1 MDIVQLDERNLLFL
15 SADIDDW
22 LPLAQSGIS
31 AIIDLDGDL
40 DTGVPTRPNTV
51 LYVYFPI
58 RDDDLPD
65 VGKLHAVARLCATLV
80 RSGHKVL
87 THCQMGFNR
96 SALVAGLALVYL
108 GMRGEDAVELLRA
121 KRPGALFNEVFAE
134 YLQSLPA
141 AGEHVE
147 PSGAGYTR

>member
-1 MDIVQLDERNLLFL
+1 MDIVQLDERNLLLL
-15 SADIDDW
+15 SPDIDDW
-22 LPLAQSGIS
+22 PLLVRSGIS

-40 DTGVPTRPNTV
+40 DVGVPTRPNEV

-65 VGKLHAVARLCATLV
+65 LGKLHAVARLCATLV

-108 GMRGEDAVELLRA
+108 GMTGEAAVALLQSR
-121 KRPGALFNEVFAE
+121 RPGALFNEVFAD
-134 YLQSLPA
+134 YLRSLPPI
-141 AGEHVE
+141 GESV
-147 PSGAGYTR
+147 